1 MSSVASLSE
10 EGRTECTLLICLHSE
25 IEDFKVRRVQQYK
38 KNLVSIFV
46 VVVVLSE
53 SKSLKLSD
61 CKCIVKQV
69 HAQQS

>member
-1 MSSVASLSE
+1 MSPVASLSE

-46 VVVVLSE
+46 VVVLSE